1 MKRVKIT
8 GRENIINPVTGK
20 HYDDESLRAL
30 NGIKKT
36 VIEVNEEDYDQGLE
50 NLGEDPAWNKYK
62 IEVELF

>member
-30 NGIKKT
+30 NGIKEA
-36 VIEVNEEDYDQGLE
+36 VVEVNEEDYDQFLE

-62 IEVELF
+62 VEVEIL